1 MTAVE
6 FLQRGAGR
14 AVHEIT
20 AIASSFRQR
29 KTSVLMLHS
38 IGGAEGEFNIS
49 TASFARL
56 VSCLADKNIVKG
68 EDVTDAEE
76 SFAITFDDVCGNFYT
91 NAFPLLQTAG
101 IPFTIFV
108 SLSLLD
114 TPGFISTR
122 MLREISESSLCTV
135 GSHGINH
142 CFFRHLDEKAMRA
155 ELYDSREEL
164 RNITGRKIELFAFPY
179 GSVYQCGFR
188 HKKLVNEYYRLGFG
202 TIPAPVTDISPRYFL
217 PRINVTEKF
226 IREFCQQ

>member
-1 MTAVE
+1 MTTVE

-14 AVHEIT
+14 VAHEIT
-20 AIASSFRQR
+20 SVVSSFRQR

-38 IGGAEGEFNIS
+38 IGGTEGEFNIS

-56 VSCLADKNIVKG
+56 VSCLADKNIVRG
-68 EDVTDAEE
+68 EEVTDAEE
-76 SFAITFDDVCGNFYT
+76 SFAITFDDVCENFYT
-91 NAFPLLQTAG
+91 NAFPLLHTAG

-114 TPGFISTR
+114 TPGFISTQ

-142 CFFRHLDEKAMRA
+142 CFFRHLDKKAMRA

-164 RNITGRKIELFAFPY
+164 RNITGKNIELFAFPY

-188 HKKLVNEYYRLGFG
+188 HKKLVKEYYRLGFG

-217 PRINVTEKF
+217 PRINVTENF
-226 IREFCQQ
+226 IREFYQQ